1 MRRLPYRLFLI
12 ASLLIG
18 PLASLGSLWL
28 VSASGAGSHVVVATY
43 EGVINPVAAEYLHD
57 ALAFAE
63 SSHAQALVLKLDTPG
78 GLDTSMRL
86 IIKDM
91 TNASIPVVAY
101 VAPSGGRA
109 ASAGVF
115 ITMAA
120 HVAAMAPGTNI
131 GAAHPVA
138 MGGGEMDKTMKE
150 KVENDSV
157 AYIKSIAEQRGRNVK
172 WAEDAV
178 RKSVSATEKEALGLK
193 IIDLVVEDIPA
204 LLARLDGRKVAL
216 ASGSV
221 TLETK
226 GVEARA
232 FPMGWRMEALK
243 ALSDPN
249 IAMLLMTI
257 GTIGILAELYN
268 PGAILPGVVGAISLI
283 LAFYSLQSLPINY
296 AGVLLIVL
304 GVVFFVLEI
313 QVTSYGLLTLGGIAS
328 MTLGGLLL
336 VEPPTVMPHAW
347 EPDYRA
353 RYRHVYSCNPSP
365 GEHRIVYPWPFGWPA
380 PPTEPDRTPW
390 EDRLDAV
397 VMVAGDKR
405 SDVMG
410 EQYSARHSVVEA
422 LLAAGLT
429 VHVYGRPQWTG
440 LGTYC
445 GAIELKEKVATM
457 ARYRYALA
465 IENTSMPGYL
475 TEKLPDALAAGCAV
489 AYLGDDET
497 VRGTPGIPLG
507 DVDSLHDWPR
517 FRAAPFRGWT
527 AERHHEYL
535 ERINLGAIAAHMSTD
550 RLCSTILSSIS

>member
-12 ASLLIG
+12 ASLLFG

-63 SSHAQALVLKLDTPG
+63 SSHAQALILKLDTPG

-91 TNASIPVVAY
+91 TGASIPVVAY

-157 AYIKSIAEQRGRNVK
+157 AYIKSIAEQHGRNVK

-178 RKSVSATEKEALGLK
+178 RKSVSATEKEALDLK
-193 IIDLVVEDIPA
+193 IIDLIVDDIPA

-216 ASGSV
+216 AGGPV
-221 TLETK
+221 TLHTQGAEVHT
-226 GVEARA
+226 

-296 AGVLLIVL
+296 AGVLLIIL
-304 GVVFFVLEI
+304 GIVFFVLEI
-313 QVTSYGLLTLGGIAS
+313 KVTSYGLLTLGGIAA

-336 VEPPTVMPHAW
+336 VKTDAPFMQVSLSFLLPTVITAAAIMFAMAWLAMKARRRVPVTGKESMVGEIATAKTDVAPHGQVFL
-347 EPDYRA
+347 
-353 RYRHVYSCNPSP
+353 H
-365 GEHRIVYPWPFGWPA
+365 GELW
-380 PPTEPDRTPW
+380 
-390 EDRLDAV
+390 DAV
-397 VMVAGDKR
+397 SEQPIKRGDEAEVR
-405 SDVMG
+405 SI
-410 EQYSARHSVVEA
+410 E
-422 LLAAGLT
+422 GLT
-429 VHVYGRPQWTG
+429 
-440 LGTYC
+440 
-445 GAIELKEKVATM
+445 LKV
-457 ARYRYALA
+457 
-465 IENTSMPGYL
+465 
-475 TEKLPDALAAGCAV
+475 V
-489 AYLGDDET
+489 
-497 VRGTPGIPLG
+497 
-507 DVDSLHDWPR
+507 PR
-517 FRAAPFRGWT
+517 
-527 AERHHEYL
+527 HK
-535 ERINLGAIAAHMSTD
+535 
-550 RLCSTILSSIS
+550 